1 MKKFSYP
8 VRKKVCHEM
17 DGTFSFLL
25 KNGEKGF
32 VHITLDIWI
41 SFCVAFY
48 EQIRYNT
55 KVAGCI

>member
-1 MKKFSYP
+1 
-8 VRKKVCHEM
+8 M